1 MLSCSRPVKNN
12 QLLGSAG
19 GLYGCSMGGAVGV
32 LLVASGNDQSIHIGT
47 GAGQACWESLS

>member
-1 MLSCSRPVKNN
+1 MLSCSRSIKNN

-19 GLYGCSMGGAVGV
+19 AVDWCSMGGAVGV
-32 LLVASGNDQSIHIGT
+32 LLVANGNDQIVHIGT